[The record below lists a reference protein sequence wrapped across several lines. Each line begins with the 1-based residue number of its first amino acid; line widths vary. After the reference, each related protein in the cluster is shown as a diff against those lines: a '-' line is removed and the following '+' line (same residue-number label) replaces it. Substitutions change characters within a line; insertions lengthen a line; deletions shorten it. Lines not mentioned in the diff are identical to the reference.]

1 MKGLAAIRKQR
12 DAWGRQV
19 LSVCAVAWMAVILQP
34 CAVAGQVEH
43 ECPHCPTEL
52 THESHHREMTTGS
65 DCVIGSQLS
74 VEARSLKLKLD
85 DLPYQTPVCF
95 GEAAYHFHLPPAA
108 SQNSLDAQAILFPSG
123 PPLNVLNC
131 VYLK

>member
-1 MKGLAAIRKQR
+1 MKGLASIRKQR
-12 DAWGRQV
+12 NVWGRHV
-19 LSVCAVAWMAVILQP
+19 LSICAVAWMAVILQP

-43 ECPHCPTEL
+43 ECPHCPSEL
-52 THESHHREMTTGS
+52 THENHHREVTTDS

-74 VEARSLKLKLD
+74 VKARSLQSKLD
-85 DLPYQTPVCF
+85 DLPYQPPVCV
-95 GEAAYHFHLPPAA
+95 AQTAYCFDLSPVAPQQ
-108 SQNSLDAQAILFPSG
+108 STNAQPFLFPSG

>member
-1 MKGLAAIRKQR
+1 
-12 DAWGRQV
+12 
-19 LSVCAVAWMAVILQP
+19 MAVILQP

-52 THESHHREMTTGS
+52 THENHHREVTTDS

-74 VEARSLKLKLD
+74 VKARSLQSKLD
-85 DLPYQTPVCF
+85 DLPYQTPVCV
-95 GEAAYHFHLPPAA
+95 GHTADCSDL
-108 SQNSLDAQAILFPSG
+108 SLVATEHYPNAQPFLFPRG
-123 PPLNVLNC
+123 PRINVLNC